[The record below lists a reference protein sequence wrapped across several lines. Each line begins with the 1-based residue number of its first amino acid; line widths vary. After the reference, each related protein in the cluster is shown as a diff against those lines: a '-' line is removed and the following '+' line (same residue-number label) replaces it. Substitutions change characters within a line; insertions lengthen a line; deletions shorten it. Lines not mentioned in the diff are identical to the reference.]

1 MEQLQQL
8 LCIYFGI
15 EILLCIYTLFK
26 YTNCKNNVKKQR
38 LVGRASRK
46 FVFFIQTQSVGK
58 LINISLMNS
67 E

>member
-46 FVFFIQTQSVGK
+46 LVSVAAPK
-58 LINISLMNS
+58 SAIFMTAV
-67 E
+67 

>member
-1 MEQLQQL
+1 MEQLQEL

-46 FVFFIQTQSVGK
+46 FVFLSK
-58 LINISLMNS
+58 HKA
-67 E
+67 